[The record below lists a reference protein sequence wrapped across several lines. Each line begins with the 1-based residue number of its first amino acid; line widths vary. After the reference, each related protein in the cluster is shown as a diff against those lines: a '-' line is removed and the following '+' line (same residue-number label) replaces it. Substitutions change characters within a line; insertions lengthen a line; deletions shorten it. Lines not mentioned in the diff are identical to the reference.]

1 MQKSGEGARV
11 MRVERQMPAIHET
24 TRSLSEYENDVLVA
38 VRRAGAASRFDLQE
52 HLHLS
57 RSIVSATVSDLME
70 RGILVEAGIGD
81 SQGGRRPQLFAVNGG
96 YGYVAGVDVGAT
108 SVDLALADF
117 SGRILE
123 RYAEP
128 ADVRDAPEVV
138 LGRIADLLGDMVRRQ
153 NAGAERVVAI
163 GIGVP
168 GPVKFPE
175 GVLIAPPLMPRW
187 ESFAIRAFM
196 GERFPEASV
205 VIDNDVNVM
214 AIGEAAAGGGQGV
227 DNFLFIKIGTGIGC
241 GIISKGQI
249 YRGHDGAAGDVGH
262 ICIDYNGPICH
273 CGNAGCLEIMAG
285 GPAIAARG
293 KVAAESGESDFLAR
307 RLGNNRGI
315 LTAADVGD
323 AAKAGDR
330 AANNI
335 VRDTGRMIG
344 GMLAGLV
351 NFYNPQKIFI
361 GGGVVNIGI
370 RLLSAIRQAVLR
382 RSTALSTR
390 HLHIELSHLGADA
403 GVIGSIWL
411 ALDHVFEVAD

>member
-1 MQKSGEGARV
+1 
-11 MRVERQMPAIHET
+11 MPALREERRT
-24 TRSLSEYENDVLVA
+24 VSSNERDVLDL
-38 VRRAGAASRFDLQE
+38 VRRAGAVSRYDLQQE
-52 HLHLS
+52 LHLS
-57 RSIVSATVSDLME
+57 RAIVSAVVNDLTR

-96 YGYVAGVDVGAT
+96 YGYVGGVDIGAT
-108 SVDLALADF
+108 SIDLALADF
-117 SGRILE
+117 SGRILD

-128 ADVRDAPEVV
+128 ADVHDPPEK
-138 LGRIADLLGDMVRRQ
+138 LLRRVGELLAQ
-153 NAGAERVVAI
+153 MLQRQGAGEEQVIAI
-163 GIGVP
+163 GVGVP

-175 GVLIAPPLMPRW
+175 GVLIAPPLMPSW
-187 ESFAIRAFM
+187 ESFAIREFM
-196 GERFPEASV
+196 NETFPGAAI

-293 KVAAESGESDFLAR
+293 REAALSGESEFLAR
-307 RLGNNRGI
+307 RLAAGEGE
-315 LTAADVGD
+315 LTAEDVGD

-361 GGGVVNIGI
+361 GGGVANTGI

-411 ALDHVFEVAD
+411 ALDHVFVVAD

>member
-1 MQKSGEGARV
+1 
-11 MRVERQMPAIHET
+11 MPAVRERRRT
-24 TRSLSEYENDVLVA
+24 LSTNERDVLDT
-38 VRRAGAASRFDLQE
+38 VRRAGAAARVDLQNE
-52 HLHLS
+52 LDLS
-57 RSIVSATVSDLME
+57 RSVISTVVNDLTG

-81 SQGGRRPQLFAVNGG
+81 SQGGRRPQLFAVNGS
-96 YGYVAGVDVGAT
+96 YGYIGGVDIGAT
-108 SVDLALADF
+108 SVDLAMADF
-117 SGRILE
+117 TGRILE
-123 RYAEP
+123 RYAES
-128 ADVRDAPEVV
+128 ADVHEAPEKV
-138 LGRIADLLGDMVRRQ
+138 LGRIGELLAEMLQRQGADEEQVI
-153 NAGAERVVAI
+153 AI

-175 GVLIAPPLMPRW
+175 GVLIAPPLMPSW
-187 ESFAIRAFM
+187 ESFSIREFM
-196 GERFPEASV
+196 NEQFPAVAV

-293 KVAAESGESDFLAR
+293 REAALSGESEFLAR
-307 RLGNNRGI
+307 RLADKGR
-315 LTAADVGD
+315 LTAEDVGD

-361 GGGVVNIGI
+361 GGGVANTGI

-411 ALDHVFEVAD
+411 ALDHVFVVAD

>member
-1 MQKSGEGARV
+1 
-11 MRVERQMPAIHET
+11 MPAIGGS
-24 TRSLSEYENDVLVA
+24 TRTLTANATAILAAVRQAGSLSRNE
-38 VRRAGAASRFDLQE
+38 LQAQ
-52 HLHLS
+52 LRLS
-57 RSIVSATVSDLME
+57 RATVSTTVNDLAGQ
-70 RGILVEAGIGD
+70 GILIEAGVGA
-81 SQGGRRPQLFAVNGG
+81 SQGGRRPQLFAVNGA

-108 SVDLALADF
+108 SIDLALADF

-123 RYAEP
+123 RYSEP
-128 ADVRDAPEVV
+128 ADVRDAPGLV
-138 LGRIADLLGDMVRRQ
+138 LGSICDLLSNMLQAQG
-153 NAGAERVVAI
+153 AGPGRVLAT

-175 GVLIAPPLMPRW
+175 GVLIAPPLMPTW
-187 ESFAIRAFM
+187 ESFNIRGFM
-196 GERFPEASV
+196 RERFPQANV

-214 AIGEAAAGGGQGV
+214 ALGEAAAGGGRGL

-241 GIISKGQI
+241 GIVSKGQI

-285 GPAIAARG
+285 GPAIAQRG
-293 KVAAESGESDFLAR
+293 TEAAERGESEYVAQ
-307 RLGNNRGI
+307 RLVQKQGV
-315 LTAADVGD
+315 LTAVDVGD

-330 AANNI
+330 AANKI

-361 GGGVVNIGI
+361 GGGVANIGI

-390 HLHIELSHLGADA
+390 HLQIELSQLGADA
-403 GVIGSIWL
+403 GVTGSIWL
-411 ALDHVFEVAD
+411 ALDHVFEVDG